1 MSINGVWL
9 LMRYC
14 IIVQS
19 LRYDAGVL
27 ISRGEVPVKKIL
39 CVLAGMLSV
48 TAAHADY
55 LRDVQKAVQ
64 SANTGTEAVTLW
76 NVYRM
81 TNDDGVPVTCGFV
94 KGFDDTGHFVP
105 FMYMNG
111 GLFLNENGRP
121 EWGQETYLESPCSH
135 TTSPV

>member
-1 MSINGVWL
+1 MSINGMWL
-9 LMRYC
+9 LMQYC

-55 LRDVQKAVQ
+55 FRDVQKAVQ

-81 TNDDGVPVTCGFV
+81 TNDDGMSVTCGFI
-94 KGFDDTGHFVP
+94 KAPGTLCH
-105 FMYMNG
+105 
-111 GLFLNENGRP
+111 
-121 EWGQETYLESPCSH
+121 SCI
-135 TTSPV
+135 